1 MKNFFNKYT
10 IIVGAICLVVGFSFG
25 AGGYYL
31 LLPYR
36 TLKITSNVPIP
47 GLDLMTDT
55 AKEISNI
62 VKPVVEKKIGEDFML
77 DDNIKVTYKWTKEET
92 NRLSDENS
100 YFGYDPKEGMKW
112 VILAFDAENIG
123 KKAVSLDI
131 NKNKDFV
138 LFDENDREYESD
150 YGYSLDN
157 YLFNY
162 QLVPALKSEKI
173 VVFSVPKDTN
183 KFKYIIYHGKN
194 EDYKL
199 ILG

>member
-55 AKEISNI
+55 AKEISNV

-77 DDNIKVTYKWTKEET
+77 DDNIKVIYKWTKEET
-92 NRLSDENS
+92 DRINDPSGYS
-100 YFGYDPKEGMKW
+100 YVTPQEGMKW
-112 VILAFDAENIG
+112 VIVAFDTENIG
-123 KKAVSLDI
+123 KKATSISSVRNS
-131 NKNKDFV
+131 DFV
-138 LFDENDREYESD
+138 LIDENDREYVADS
-150 YGYSLDN
+150 YSILDN
-157 YLFNY
+157 YLLAY
-162 QLVPALKSEKI
+162 EMIPAMKSEKI
-173 VVFSVPKDTN
+173 LLFSIPKN
-183 KFKYIIYHGKN
+183 ISKFKYIIFHGEK